1 MRTLLMLF
9 AAMLALQ
16 PGLGMAET
24 VNLAAGASGETQ
36 RIAGHLDSWAALIIV
51 VSAMAVAWLLNVK
64 EAKFRA
70 LGTALA
76 ALCCAAVAGW
86 FFLFVVNTGF
96 LESPKP
102 NQTPLDSAKPA
113 LLLGQAMVAAAAAV
127 WLMIVALRQFANAE
141 SLALGLG
148 NERGRY
154 GRASRYLH
162 WSIAILF
169 LALVPMGIFTSI
181 IPEGTAF
188 RNAYYVVHKT
198 IGVIVIALVCIRIIW
213 NRVSPRPKL
222 DESLTARERKLAKVA
237 HFALYAM
244 MVAMP
249 ITGFVMTS
257 FHGYPTFF
265 FAWEFG
271 PFWEPSNSATIAWG
285 LFHKYLLP
293 FILYVLLGAHILGA
307 LKHRFLDKQ
316 EQAFRRIVG

>member
-1 MRTLLMLF
+1 MRTLLMFFVAL
-9 AAMLALQ
+9 LALQ
-16 PGLGMAET
+16 SGPAMAET

-36 RIAGHLDSWAALIIV
+36 RIAGHLDSWAALVIV
-51 VSAMAVAWLLNVK
+51 ASAMAVAWLLNVK

-70 LGTALA
+70 LGTVLA
-76 ALCCAAVAGW
+76 ALCCVTVAGW
-86 FFLFVVNTGF
+86 FFLFVVDTGF
-96 LESPKP
+96 LENPKP

-113 LLLGQAMVAAAAAV
+113 LLFGQAIVAGVAAI
-127 WLMIVALRQFANAE
+127 WLVIVALRQFSSSE
-141 SLALGLG
+141 SLALGFD
-148 NERGRY
+148 NERERY
-154 GRASRYLH
+154 GRISRYLH
-162 WSIAILF
+162 WSIAILIM
-169 LALVPMGIFTSI
+169 ALVPMCIFTSS

-198 IGVIVIALVCIRIIW
+198 IGVIVIALVGIRLIW
-213 NRVSPRPKL
+213 NRVSPRPAL
-222 DESLTARERKLAKVA
+222 DGSLTARERKFAKAA
-237 HFALYAM
+237 HFALYVM
-244 MVAMP
+244 MLAMP

-293 FILYVLLGAHILGA
+293 FILYIVLGAHILGA

-316 EQAFRRIVG
+316 GQAFRRIVG

>member
-1 MRTLLMLF
+1 MFFVAL
-9 AAMLALQ
+9 LALQ
-16 PGLGMAET
+16 SGPAMAET

-36 RIAGHLDSWAALIIV
+36 RIAGHLDSWAALVIV
-51 VSAMAVAWLLNVK
+51 ASAMAVAWLLNVK

-70 LGTALA
+70 LGTVLA

-86 FFLFVVNTGF
+86 FFLFVVDTGF
-96 LESPKP
+96 LENPKP

-113 LLLGQAMVAAAAAV
+113 LLFGQAIVAGVAAI
-127 WLMIVALRQFANAE
+127 WLVIVALRQFSSSE
-141 SLALGLG
+141 SLALGFD
-148 NERGRY
+148 NERERY
-154 GRASRYLH
+154 GRISRYLH
-162 WSIAILF
+162 WSIAILIM
-169 LALVPMGIFTSI
+169 ALVPMGIFTSI

-198 IGVIVIALVCIRIIW
+198 IGVIVIALVGIRLIW
-213 NRVSPRPKL
+213 NRVSPRPAL
-222 DESLTARERKLAKVA
+222 DGSLTARERKFAKAA
-237 HFALYAM
+237 HFALYVM
-244 MVAMP
+244 MLAMP

-293 FILYVLLGAHILGA
+293 FILYIVLGAHILGA

-316 EQAFRRIVG
+316 DQAFRRIVG

>member
-1 MRTLLMLF
+1 MRTLLKVF
-9 AAMLALQ
+9 SAMLTLL
-16 PGLGMAET
+16 PGSGMAET

-36 RIAGHLDSWAALIIV
+36 RIAGHLDSWAALVIV
-51 VSAMAVAWLLNVK
+51 ASAMTVAWLLNVK
-64 EAKFRA
+64 EGRLRA
-70 LGTALA
+70 LGTAFS

-86 FFLFVVNTGF
+86 FFLFVVDTGF
-96 LESPKP
+96 LENPKP

-113 LLLGQAMVAAAAAV
+113 LLFGQAIVAAGAAV
-127 WLMIVALRQFANAE
+127 WLLIVALRQFASSE

-148 NERGRY
+148 NESARY

-169 LALVPMGIFTSI
+169 MALVPMGIFTSI
-181 IPEGTAF
+181 IPEDTAF

-198 IGVIVIALVCIRIIW
+198 IGVIVIALVCIRLIW
-213 NRVSPRPKL
+213 NRVSARPAL
-222 DESLTARERKLAKVA
+222 DESLTAREHKVAKVA

-293 FILYVLLGAHILGA
+293 FVLYILLGAHILGA

-316 EQAFRRIVG
+316 ERAFRRIVG

>member
-1 MRTLLMLF
+1 MRTLLKFF

-16 PGLGMAET
+16 PGPSMAET
-24 VNLAAGASGETQ
+24 VNLASGAAGETQ
-36 RIAGHLDSWAALIIV
+36 RIAGSLDSWAALGIV
-51 VSAMAVAWLLNVK
+51 VSAMVVAWLLNVRQ
-64 EAKFRA
+64 AKFRA

-76 ALCCAAVAGW
+76 SLCCAALAGW

-198 IGVIVIALVCIRIIW
+198 IGVIVIALVCIRLIW